1 MSAQGYPGAGTAP
14 KQLERQ
20 MDMIR
25 DKPVERL
32 PGYTSRDDASA
43 RSVPGYYYDTNTA
56 ADMAMKYRF
65 AAANGGSLPAA
76 VAGDLGLGDG
86 TNGMPNDPV
95 PGALLKDFK
104 VQLTPQ
110 DVEWLEERRR
120 TKEQIEFDDW
130 LTQRVDIANPAEN
143 RWLQEKYPEFW
154 SRRERYIDDKIN
166 IEARLAK
173 IRARGA
179 NSIEDY
185 KLLFALQ
192 KGYVSAAT
200 SPLWFGHT
208 AGGNRYRKGWLS
220 LARETGTL
228 TNGSQSMSNLV
239 NGATWPFLAD
249 PLSSMRSGAN
259 ASTRIGK

>member
-25 DKPVERL
+25 DKPAERL
-32 PGYTSRDDASA
+32 SAYGRAENDASA
-43 RSVPGYYYDTNTA
+43 RSVPGYYYDTNTSK
-56 ADMAMKYRF
+56 DMAMKYRF
-65 AAANGGSLPAA
+65 AAANGGEALPPA
-76 VAGDLGLGDG
+76 VAEELGLDPGRP
-86 TNGMPNDPV
+86 GMPKDAV

-110 DVEWLEERRR
+110 DIEWLEERRR

-130 LTQRVDIANPAEN
+130 LTQRVDISNPAEN

-173 IRARGA
+173 MRARGV

-192 KGYVSAAT
+192 KGYITAAS
-200 SPLWFGHT
+200 SPLWFGST
-208 AGGNRYRKGWLS
+208 AGGTRYRKGWLS
-220 LARETGTL
+220 LARETGT
-228 TNGSQSMSNLV
+228 TRNGMDALSNLV
-239 NGATWPFLAD
+239 KGQNETFLAD
-249 PLSSMRSGAN
+249 PLTSMRGGSLLQ
-259 ASTRIGK
+259 R